1 LSQTVWRRQ
10 NRGGGAAS
18 EGPHGRSP
26 FDFQRCAAQR
36 FTGPG
41 AGGNQAFHIGGGGG
55 HAGDVLATYDGATDI
70 TNINLYVNNDAT
82 VDGRLLLTGDHHNLN
97 SWDLI
102 A

>member
-1 LSQTVWRRQ
+1 MAPAARLRR
-10 NRGGGAAS
+10 GLTAAPLLIFNVAPPNAS
-18 EGPHGRSP
+18 RV
-26 FDFQRCAAQR
+26 F
-36 FTGPG
+36 
-41 AGGNQAFHIGGGGG
+41 GGGGG